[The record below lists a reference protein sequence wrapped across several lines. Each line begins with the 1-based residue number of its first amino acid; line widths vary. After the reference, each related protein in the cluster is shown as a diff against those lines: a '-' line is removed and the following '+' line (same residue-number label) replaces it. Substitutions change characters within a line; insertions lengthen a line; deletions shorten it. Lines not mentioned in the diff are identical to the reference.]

1 MGYSLIGIFVK
12 IEDLDALAYVKV
24 VNGLNFVLAVD
35 FTVALLVNLNKTT
48 DNNSFIFLAPILKLV
63 AVIVDMN
70 LGSIL
75 RRRLYDVNV

>member
-12 IEDLDALAYVKV
+12 IEDLDALAYVIV

-48 DNNSFIFLAPILKLV
+48 DDNSFIFLAPIL
-63 AVIVDMN
+63 
-70 LGSIL
+70 
-75 RRRLYDVNV
+75 